1 MKSDSVDIPKIN
13 FYNSPVGH
21 DRSLKLSFLNTK
33 LYDTRTKQD
42 IEVESKVPIPY
53 ISDSGNSTVCYPISI
68 VSDPT
73 KFYRFPHATEDKT
86 LLPFALHAQ
95 GYQDENCQIPNHH
108 SNLYIFNEWLRK
120 GFDYS
125 STTLSFAQV
134 LHPDVHGS
142 EETRILW
149 TAQKLNFGETCFDD
163 SSCSSGNCDG
173 SSRAC
178 GN

>member
-1 MKSDSVDIPKIN
+1 MIK
-13 FYNSPVGH
+13 
-21 DRSLKLSFLNTK
+21 
-33 LYDTRTKQD
+33 TKQD

-108 SNLYIFNEWLRK
+108 QICTF
-120 GFDYS
+120 
-125 STTLSFAQV
+125 STSGSEKDSTIAQRLLV
-134 LHPDVHGS
+134 SHKCFIQMFTV

-149 TAQKLNFGETCFDD
+149 TAQKLTL
-163 SSCSSGNCDG
+163 
-173 SSRAC
+173 
-178 GN
+178 